1 MLHQS
6 YIHAGPSKEYAYT
19 LTRRLSGL
27 HGNEFI
33 AELRNIAKEMSNGK
47 FKIDEIPYGWKEKW
61 QPGMTAPI
69 EPGFE
74 PGWIEEE

>member
-1 MLHQS
+1 
-6 YIHAGPSKEYAYT
+6 
-19 LTRRLSGL
+19 L